1 MDNITQKGELYMCMR
16 NIIIVFGFFCT
27 NKYEMKTSK
36 VVTGFIMYE
45 IESKF
50 RFPPKKK
57 ENNVNK
63 KTIGQVPR

>member
-1 MDNITQKGELYMCMR
+1 MCMR

-57 ENNVNK
+57 RIMLIRK
-63 KTIGQVPR
+63 Q